1 MKRKILLL
9 IIVLALLPCYIFA
22 EQKKAKPNPPY
33 ALARGFANVLTCWLE
48 VPRGLIY
55 ENARIPI
62 IGFFTGTVK
71 GGFLTMYRAVAGTID
86 IAAMG
91 LTKEGLYFNDFPDF
105 VWDAEWIPPCGEDL
119 VDSKNLEYSSC
130 TTCNKNKP
138 CYMLKQRLRPPCSN
152 RENHPMIYRK
162 NHGRPAPPP
171 PPPHHQQRK
180 YRRMTPP
187 PPPPPPSEDWD
198 AENSNPKPFGLYVS
212 AADDAKQEAKILQME
227 QQINDI
233 ERRAAMY
240 Q

>member
-1 MKRKILLL
+1 MKKYLL
-9 IIVLALLPCYIFA
+9 ILISLSLISNAAFA
-22 EQKKAKPNPPY
+22 TQKKTKPNPPY

-91 LTKEGLYFNDFPDF
+91 LTREGLYFNDFPDF

-119 VDSKNLEYSSC
+119 IDSKNLAFSSC
-130 TTCNKNKP
+130 TTCDKNKP
-138 CYMLKQRLRPPCSN
+138 RNKINRRMGPPCPKCKK
-152 RENHPMIYRK
+152 HPHIYRK
-162 NHGRPAPPP
+162 NHNYPVPPP
-171 PPPHHQQRK
+171 PQAPRQRK
-180 YRRMTPP
+180 YRDLAPP
-187 PPPPPPSEDWD
+187 PADWD
-198 AENSNPKPFGLYVS
+198 AVNNNSKPFGLYVN
-212 AADDAKQEAKILQME
+212 AADDARQEAKILQME
-227 QQINDI
+227 QQVNDI